1 MDVDRPL
8 PTPMTPE
15 AKPFWDGCRAEKL
28 MLPRCEDCGHV
39 FFYPR
44 ILCPRCHSRRIGWMQ
59 ASGRGTLH
67 SFEIAH
73 QAFQKAWKI
82 KPPYVLAMVQL
93 EEGPRMMS
101 NLINV
106 EPSPKAIKC
115 DMPVEV
121 VFTKVSDDVS
131 QPSLHLEAIS
141 NAVRDAGLEVKDVD
155 GIFTA
160 GQHSPA
166 TLGEALGV
174 KPRYVDGTTVGGCS
188 FIIMVGHAV
197 AALHHGLCD
206 VAVVSHG
213 ESGRSGT
220 GVTRSRDTALSGQ
233 FEFPYGFGG
242 ATSYFGMITTR
253 HMHEYGTTLEQWAQ
267 VAVSTRKW
275 AALNPKARFHDPI
288 TVAEVLNS
296 RPICYP
302 FTI

>member
-93 EEGPRMMS
+93 ED
-101 NLINV
+101 
-106 EPSPKAIKC
+106 SPKAIKC

-121 VFTKVSDDVS
+121 VFTKVSDDVTLPLF
-131 QPSLHLEAIS
+131 QP
-141 NAVRDAGLEVKDVD
+141 R
-155 GIFTA
+155 
-160 GQHSPA
+160 
-166 TLGEALGV
+166 
-174 KPRYVDGTTVGGCS
+174 R
-188 FIIMVGHAV
+188 
-197 AALHHGLCD
+197 
-206 VAVVSHG
+206 
-213 ESGRSGT
+213 
-220 GVTRSRDTALSGQ
+220 
-233 FEFPYGFGG
+233 
-242 ATSYFGMITTR
+242 
-253 HMHEYGTTLEQWAQ
+253 
-267 VAVSTRKW
+267 
-275 AALNPKARFHDPI
+275 
-288 TVAEVLNS
+288 
-296 RPICYP
+296 
-302 FTI
+302 